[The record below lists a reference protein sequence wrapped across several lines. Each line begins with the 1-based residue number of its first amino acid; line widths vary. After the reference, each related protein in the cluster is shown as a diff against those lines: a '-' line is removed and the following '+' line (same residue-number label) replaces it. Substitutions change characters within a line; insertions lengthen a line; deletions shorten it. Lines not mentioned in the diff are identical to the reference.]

1 MQLWGKMNN
10 LFRNQHESSHWI
22 LSQIY
27 LQVSSIGYSK
37 MYEISFFIIAR
48 MEFVYYEQCGHI
60 LYIISL
66 TIHVLSKA
74 SVGILW
80 VPYQPNLRR
89 NMCPMMDMPKKP
101 AVY

>member
-1 MQLWGKMNN
+1 
-10 LFRNQHESSHWI
+10 
-22 LSQIY
+22 
-27 LQVSSIGYSK
+27 
-37 MYEISFFIIAR
+37 

-80 VPYQPNLRR
+80 VPYQSNLKR
-89 NMCPMMDMPKKP
+89 NINVVSDVYAKQGKNMGRSINGLMMKNQLGILNLEGGLFVLID
-101 AVY
+101 